1 MAEDLNDYINRLHG
15 ALEEIIQGSE
25 YKLKV
30 ANQRI
35 FEAELQLESERASNK
50 EFQRKIAQ
58 GSDAP
63 NHVLDEELQGQI
75 KEYQAKEKDLKE
87 EIELLQTKLQELE
100 NSRNK
105 DREDIQLVLTE
116 FKGLLEQI

>member
-1 MAEDLNDYINRLHG
+1 MSEDLTEYINRLNG
-15 ALEEIIQGSE
+15 ALEEIIQGAE

-35 FEAELQLESERASNK
+35 FEIELQLESEKANNKELQKKISQGSGASNQ
-50 EFQRKIAQ
+50 EFEK
-58 GSDAP
+58 
-63 NHVLDEELQGQI
+63 ELQSQI
-75 KEYQAKEKDLKE
+75 NEYQNKEKELKR
-87 EIELLQTKLQELE
+87 EIEILQTKLKELE

-105 DREDIQLVLTE
+105 DREDIQLVLME